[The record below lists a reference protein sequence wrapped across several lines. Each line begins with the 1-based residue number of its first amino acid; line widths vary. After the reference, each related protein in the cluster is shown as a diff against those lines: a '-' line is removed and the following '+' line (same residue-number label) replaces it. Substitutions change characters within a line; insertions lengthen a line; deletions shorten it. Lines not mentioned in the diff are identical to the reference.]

1 MALLEVEGLTKRY
14 PGFTLDSV
22 SFRLETGYIMG
33 FIGRNGAGKTTTL
46 KSMLGLVHADAGS
59 VRIDGTE
66 YREDE
71 HLAKQKLGVAF
82 GGVDYYPRARLSDI
96 ARVTRRFYEV
106 WDETQYRALL
116 QRFQLDEKKRV
127 RELSQGMKVK
137 FSLVLALSHNAK
149 LLLLDEPTSGLD
161 PVSREELI
169 ELLQHIVE
177 DGEHSI
183 LFSTHITSDLE
194 KCADYITYIR
204 GGRIAASTDLD
215 SFKSEYRLVRGTR
228 AQLTEPLVQKFI
240 GARKNAFGFT
250 ALAKAEDAAAM
261 EGLEIAPADLESI
274 MIYFDGEVPAD
285 ERIAL

>member
-14 PGFTLDSV
+14 PGFTLDRV

-96 ARVTRRFYEV
+96 ARVTRRFYEA

-137 FSLVLALSHNAK
+137 FSLALALSHNAK
-149 LLLLDEPTSGLD
+149 LLLLDEPTGGLD

-261 EGLEIAPADLESI
+261 VGLEIAPADLESI

>member
-82 GGVDYYPRARLSDI
+82 GGVDYYPRAKLSDI
-96 ARVTRRFYEV
+96 ARVTRQFYEA

-137 FSLVLALSHNAK
+137 FSLALALSHNAK

-215 SFKSEYRLVRGTR
+215 SFKSEYRLVHGTR

-261 EGLEIAPADLESI
+261 VGLEIAPADLESI

>member
-14 PGFTLDSV
+14 PGFTLDGV

-96 ARVTRRFYEV
+96 ARVTQRFYEA

-137 FSLVLALSHNAK
+137 FSLALALSHNAK

-261 EGLEIAPADLESI
+261 VGLEIAPADLESI

>member
-96 ARVTRRFYEV
+96 ARVTRRFYEA

-137 FSLVLALSHNAK
+137 FSLALALSHNAK

-250 ALAKAEDAAAM
+250 ALVKAEDAAAM
-261 EGLEIAPADLESI
+261 VGLEIAPADLESI

>member
-1 MALLEVEGLTKRY
+1 MLRIEHLTKTFMDKKAVDDLSLHIA
-14 PGFTLDSV
+14 PG
-22 SFRLETGYIMG
+22 EIYG
-33 FIGRNGAGKTTTL
+33 FIGHNGAGKTTTL

-96 ARVTRRFYEV
+96 ARVTRRFYEA

-137 FSLVLALSHNAK
+137 FSLALALSHNAK

-261 EGLEIAPADLESI
+261 VGLEIAPADLESI

>member
-14 PGFTLDSV
+14 PGFTPDSV

-82 GGVDYYPRARLSDI
+82 GGVDYYPQARLSDI

-137 FSLVLALSHNAK
+137 FSLALALSHNAK

>member
-96 ARVTRRFYEV
+96 ARVTRRFYEA

-116 QRFQLDEKKRV
+116 QRFQLDEKKRA

-137 FSLVLALSHNAK
+137 FSLALALSHNAK

>member
-228 AQLTEPLVQKFI
+228 AQLTEPLLQKFI

>member
-137 FSLVLALSHNAK
+137 FSLALALSHNAK
-149 LLLLDEPTSGLD
+149 LLLLDEPTRGLD